1 MAISLQ
7 KCDMEIVIYMSR
19 YLLQFEED
27 QNSGFVFFSVLVL
40 LEDKNAARRS
50 IQAIRL

>member
-1 MAISLQ
+1 MAISSQ
-7 KCDMEIVIYMSR
+7 KCDMEIVINMSR

-27 QNSGFVFFSVLVL
+27 QNSGFSVQVL
-40 LEDKNAARRS
+40 LEDQNAARRS

>member
-1 MAISLQ
+1 
-7 KCDMEIVIYMSR
+7 MEIVFYMSR

-27 QNSGFVFFSVLVL
+27 QNTVGFFSVLVL

-50 IQAIRL
+50 IQATRL